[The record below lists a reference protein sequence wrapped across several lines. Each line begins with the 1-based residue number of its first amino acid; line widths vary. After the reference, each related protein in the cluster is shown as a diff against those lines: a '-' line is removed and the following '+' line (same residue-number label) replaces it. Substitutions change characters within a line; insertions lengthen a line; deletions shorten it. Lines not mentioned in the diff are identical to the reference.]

1 MKCLKFVAIF
11 SLAFFVSLNTVIA
24 QQRLK
29 PSSAQAEYICTRCN
43 FKQYAPGKC
52 PKDNTELSPINT
64 TYVCDTC
71 NISRDTLGNC
81 PKCGRLLKEVKKAD
95 GKEVEQFPCRHCGR
109 KLTVV
114 NQSAVCDVCS
124 CGKPAGECR

>member
-1 MKCLKFVAIF
+1 MKCLKFIVIF
-11 SLAFFVSLNTVIA
+11 SLVFFVNFNIVIA
-24 QQRLK
+24 QHTR
-29 PSSAQAEYICTRCN
+29 SEYICTKCN

-52 PKDNTELSPINT
+52 PRDNTELSPISV
-64 TYVCDTC
+64 TYACDTC

-81 PKCGRLLKEVKKAD
+81 PKCGRLLKEVKRAD
-95 GKEVEQFPCRHCGR
+95 GKEVEQFSCRHCGR

>member
-1 MKCLKFVAIF
+1 MKCLKFVVIF
-11 SLAFFVSLNTVIA
+11 SLVFFINFNTVIA
-24 QQRLK
+24 QHT
-29 PSSAQAEYICTRCN
+29 QAEYICARCN

-52 PKDNTELSPINT
+52 PKDKAELSPITT

-71 NISRDTLGNC
+71 NMSKDTLGNC
-81 PKCGRLLKEVKKAD
+81 PKCGRLLKEAKRAD
-95 GKEVEQFPCRHCGR
+95 GKKVEQFPCRHCGR